1 MMKLMERIMEMQDK
15 SQVEKF
21 YAAVAAKFGVEKP
34 FSELSPME
42 QIQLVQGINLILQVI
57 RD

>member
-1 MMKLMERIMEMQDK
+1 MNENK
-15 SQVEKF
+15 SDVEKF

-34 FSELSPME
+34 FSALSPME